1 MAKQAGEGPSYRGP
15 AFFSYGFRPF
25 FLGAALFAGVAVPI
39 WILVLV
45 EVGHPNFLYPA
56 RDWHVHEMLFG
67 FLPAV
72 ITGFMLTAI
81 PNWTDRPPIRG
92 YELMLL
98 FTLWLAGRALIA
110 IPWFTPLVSAIVD
123 VGFLVAVAGLVWR
136 EIIASKSWDRA
147 PMGVLVSLLAGA
159 NILFHVLSLK
169 GAETD
174 RPERMALAMVML
186 LLALIGGRL
195 IPTFTGELLA
205 ESGRAERPA
214 SFSRYDGLS
223 IALVGFA
230 VLSWIVQPS
239 SMATG
244 WLFALAGLAN
254 LGRLVRWYGWATWR
268 EPLVL
273 ILHFGYGW
281 FALSLLILGGSILG
295 IGLPKED
302 AVHAFTSGAV
312 GAMTLAVMTRASLGH
327 TGRPRHAGPLTVLI
341 YMLVNLGAVL
351 RVFGPMTDLPANLV
365 LAVAAGSWSGAYL
378 LFALVYGPY
387 ILRPSLDE

>member
-1 MAKQAGEGPSYRGP
+1 MTDQASESPSYQGP
-15 AFFSYGFRPF
+15 AVFSYGFRPF
-25 FLGAALFAGVAVPI
+25 FLGAALFAGVAVPV
-39 WILVLV
+39 WILVLAG
-45 EVGHPNFLYPA
+45 VGESTFLYPA
-56 RDWHVHEMLFG
+56 RDWHVHEMVFG

-72 ITGFMLTAI
+72 ITGFLLTAI

-92 YELMLL
+92 HELMLL
-98 FTLWLAGRALIA
+98 VTLWLAGRLLIA
-110 IPWFTPLVSAIVD
+110 MPWFTPLVSAIVD

-136 EIIASKSWDRA
+136 EIATTKSWDRA

-159 NILFHVLSLK
+159 NILFHVLNLS
-169 GAETD
+169 GTETD
-174 RPERMALAMVML
+174 LPERMALAMVMM
-186 LLALIGGRL
+186 LLALIGGRVT
-195 IPTFTGELLA
+195 PNFTGEFLT

-230 VLSWIVQPS
+230 VLSWIVQPH

-244 WLFALAGLAN
+244 WIFVAAGLAN
-254 LGRLVRWYGWATWR
+254 LGRLARWYGWATWR

-295 IGLPKED
+295 VGLPKED

-341 YMLVNLGAVL
+341 YILVNLGAVL
-351 RVFGPMTDLPANLV
+351 RVFGPMTDIPTNFV
-365 LAVAAGSWSGAYL
+365 LGVAAVSWSGAYL
-378 LFALVYGPY
+378 LFAMFYGPFL
-387 ILRPSLDE
+387 LRQSLDE